1 MIEERVQPLL
11 EPAKWQ
17 GKIFSN
23 GWRDAAGGTA
33 DVTDKSTGASLGR
46 TGVANKADI
55 AEAAKRAQGGVSG
68 LGRDAAPPS
77 APRSCARPPTCSK
90 PPPTKSPTST
100 CARPAASVP
109 KGDFEVS
116 VAVGELREAAGLC
129 EHAHERRVIEKTDE
143 VESVAV
149 RVPIGVVGVISP
161 WNAPLILSMRS
172 VAPAIA
178 VGCTVVLKPD
188 VQTPVSG
195 GFVIAAALAAA
206 GLPDGVLHVL
216 PGDAEPGAA
225 LCTDPN
231 INMISFTGST
241 QVGRL
246 VGEAAGRTLKRV
258 ALELGGNSPFI
269 VLDDADLELA
279 TSAGAFGSF
288 FFQGQICMASSRH
301 LVHEK
306 IADAYTA
313 KLTERTAKL
322 GIGNPATEHVHL
334 GPLINDQQL
343 ERVTGIVDRTLAA
356 GAKASTGAT
365 HEGRFYRPTVLTGVT
380 PEMAAF
386 TDEIFGPVA
395 PITTFKNDEEAI
407 ELANRTE
414 YGLSAAIFSNDVG
427 SRDEDRG
434 TAEHGA
440 RAHQRSDDQRRPAH
454 PVRRHRRVGQRRT
467 LRLGLKPRRVHHLAL
482 DDDPRPRPPLPVLR
496 PLRDYIG
503 GTRPSLPTLH
513 AGAVRLPSA
522 PLRRED
528 VDVRALDQRRR
539 VGGFVADHHRRCRHG
554 HFFLAAFV
562 GDGKDA
568 GRDVVDLRRA
578 DRIDVAVGHRAGRGE
593 IPRPRAGSGLHP
605 GRKDMDFDRAQRAV
619 GLRDRG
625 RADEASRRDRLETR
639 FDDVGDPEVGGERRL
654 SWWPVRSARRPSR
667 RCPRATRP
675 RREYAAGGHLERA
688 P

>member
-11 EPAKWQ
+11 DPAVWQ
-17 GKIFSN
+17 GKIYSN
-23 GWRDAAGGTA
+23 GWRDAAGGST
-33 DVTDKSTGASLGR
+33 DVTDKSTGASIGR
-46 TGVANKADI
+46 TGVANKTDI
-55 AEAAKRAQGGVSG
+55 AEAAKRAKTAQPAW
-68 LGRDAAPPS
+68 AAL
-77 APRSCARPPTCSK
+77 
-90 PPPTKSPTST
+90 
-100 CARPAASVP
+100 PAAKRAEILRKAADLLEAAHDEVANFDVRETGGIRP

-116 VAVGELREAAGLC
+116 VAVGELREAAGLA
-129 EHAHERRVIEKTDE
+129 EHVGERRVIEKTDE

-172 VAPAIA
+172 VAPALGL
-178 VGCTVVLKPD
+178 GCAVVLKPD

-195 GFVIAAALAAA
+195 GFVIIAALEAA
-206 GLPDGVLHVL
+206 GLPEGVLHVL

-246 VGEAAGRTLKRV
+246 VGESAGRTLKRV

-306 IADAYTA
+306 IAAAYTA

-322 GIGNPATEHVHL
+322 GIGNPATEQVHL

-343 ERVTGIVDRTLAA
+343 ARVTGIVDRTLAA

-380 PEMAAF
+380 PDMAAF

-395 PITTFKNDEEAI
+395 PITIFKNDEEAI

-414 YGLSAAIFSNDVG
+414 YGLSAAIYSNNV
-427 SRDEDRG
+427 DRAMKM
-434 TAEHGA
+434 AERLNTGLVHIN
-440 RAHQRSDDQRRPAH
+440 DQ
-454 PVRRHRRVGQRRT
+454 T
-467 LRLGLKPRRVHHLAL
+467 IN
-482 DDDPRPRPPLPVLR
+482 DDPRIPF
-496 PLRDYIG
+496 G
-503 GTRPSLPTLH
+503 GT
-513 AGAVRLPSA
+513 GASGNGGRFGSVSNVEEFTTWRWMTI
-522 PLRRED
+522 
-528 VDVRALDQRRR
+528 RA
-539 VGGFVADHHRRCRHG
+539 HG
-554 HFFLAAFV
+554 HPYPF
-562 GDGKDA
+562 
-568 GRDVVDLRRA
+568 
-578 DRIDVAVGHRAGRGE
+578 
-593 IPRPRAGSGLHP
+593 
-605 GRKDMDFDRAQRAV
+605 
-619 GLRDRG
+619 
-625 RADEASRRDRLETR
+625 
-639 FDDVGDPEVGGERRL
+639 
-654 SWWPVRSARRPSR
+654 
-667 RCPRATRP
+667 
-675 RREYAAGGHLERA
+675 
-688 P
+688 